1 MGYDVH
7 KNIHDG
13 RGFIGCGHFND
24 LYSAEQCA
32 IDEMKNLIESED
44 KVHVKIDGSFKSVA
58 YSMTINDMEVMSFSK
73 SDEAVEAAA
82 ILNDAID
89 KIMKKSES
97 IVTNDL
103 KDSIMLERV
112 VEDNPIAP
120 ILYCYKKV

>member
-1 MGYDVH
+1 
-7 KNIHDG
+7 
-13 RGFIGCGHFND
+13 
-24 LYSAEQCA
+24 
-32 IDEMKNLIESED
+32 
-44 KVHVKIDGSFKSVA
+44 
-58 YSMTINDMEVMSFSK
+58 MTINDMEIMTFSK

-103 KDSIMLERV
+103 KDSITLERV
-112 VEDNPIAP
+112 IKDNPIAP